1 MVGLAPW
8 ALGDSVRP
16 RRLSDVVVRP
26 LNFTVRAQAM
36 ASSQEIYVALL
47 NEGVEVWR
55 PVQARALGGG
65 EFEIL
70 GIVPAGE
77 SWEFLPGTRVRCK
90 EHHFADGETGLR
102 AYEKVAL

>member
-1 MVGLAPW
+1 M
-8 ALGDSVRP
+8 RQ
-16 RRLSDVVVRP
+16 RRLIGASGRP
-26 LNFTVRAQAM
+26 LNFTVRAQLM

-47 NEGVEVWR
+47 NEGTEVWR

-77 SWEFLPGTRVRCK
+77 LWQFPPGTRVRCK
-90 EHHFADGETGLR
+90 EHHFADGIAALR

>member
-1 MVGLAPW
+1 MICLAPRVP
-8 ALGDSVRP
+8 GEIVDP
-16 RRLSDVVVRP
+16 RRLSGSAGRP

>member
-1 MVGLAPW
+1 
-8 ALGDSVRP
+8 
-16 RRLSDVVVRP
+16 
-26 LNFTVRAQAM
+26 M

-47 NEGVEVWR
+47 DEGVDVWR

-77 SWEFLPGTRVRCK
+77 LWEFPPGTRVRCR
-90 EHHFADGETGLR
+90 EHDFADGVAGLL
-102 AYEKVAL
+102 AYAKVAL